1 MSSHAFQNPP
11 IDYAAELN
19 PDQLA
24 AVTAP
29 RGPALVLAGAGS
41 GKTRTLTYRVAY
53 LLEQGVKPWEIL
65 LLTFT
70 NKAAKEMLTRV
81 EDLTG
86 QPRSQFWG
94 GTFHSIG
101 QRILRTHAPLVGIE
115 RNFTILDAGDAES
128 LFNQVVKESDSAF
141 IKDKENPKARVI
153 ADAFSYARNT
163 RRPPID
169 VFKERLHWVKGG
181 AEKLVKFATLYTE
194 AKRKAG
200 VCDYDDLLELWL
212 ELLEKNPEVAE
223 AYSRKFKH
231 ILVDEFQDTNRLQ
244 SSIVEAI
251 AKEHQVM
258 AVGDDAQ
265 CIYTW
270 RGADYENVMGFD
282 DRHPGSSLHKIE
294 INYRSTKPILD
305 FANAV
310 LDTRP
315 IGLGF
320 SKELRPVKQG
330 HQKPYLVPCL
340 DANEQAMFVVKR
352 IITLVR
358 DEGRQPGDI
367 TVLYRAHFQAM
378 DLQMELTRAG
388 VPFIITSGVRFF
400 EQAHIRDFVA
410 QIRFLHNPADTVAF
424 TRILALLPRVG
435 PKKAETTLEAGRKE
449 AASRRIPLL
458 SALNADKIV
467 EKLPEEARDD
477 YRDLILTMQDMDEAM
492 HGPEKAGTVPFSKA
506 GEDARAPAKAAGPTS
521 SFFDDEDDLFAHA
534 EPRVEKPDTRV
545 ADAYVDPAET
555 LDKIPAGTH
564 VVKDPS
570 EIIRIGIEGWYG
582 DFLKKIYPNP
592 DERRQDLDS
601 LIGFAR
607 KYRDMNELL
616 AQLVLLNSEASDK
629 AAVPDSDMVR
639 LTTIHQSKGLEFPV
653 VFVIGCADEL
663 FPLKRA
669 IEEGDVEEERRL
681 FYVAATRAMEELY
694 LVYPK
699 LTVTGGPPR
708 LLEVS
713 RFIGDLRP
721 SVYETLHV
729 GRSR

>member
-1 MSSHAFQNPP
+1 
-11 IDYAAELN
+11 
-19 PDQLA
+19 
-24 AVTAP
+24 VTAP

-101 QRILRTHAPLVGIE
+101 QRILRTHAPLLGID
-115 RNFTILDAGDAES
+115 RNFTILDAQDAES
-128 LFNQVVKESDSAF
+128 LFNNIVKETDPTF

-181 AEKLVKFATLYTE
+181 VEKLVKFAELYTE
-194 AKRKAG
+194 AKRKAA

-223 AYSRKFKH
+223 GYSRKFKH

-315 IGLGF
+315 SGLGF
-320 SKELRPVKQG
+320 SKELRPVKKG

-340 DANEQAMFVVKR
+340 DANEQAQFVVRR
-352 IITLVR
+352 ICALVSE
-358 DEGRQPGDI
+358 EGRRPGDI

-378 DLQMELTRAG
+378 ELQMELTRAG
-388 VPFIITSGVRFF
+388 VPFVITSGVRFF

-410 QIRFLHNPADTVAF
+410 QLRFLHNPADTVAF
-424 TRILALLPRVG
+424 TRVLALLPKVG
-435 PKKAETTLEAGRKE
+435 PKKAETTLDAGRKE
-449 AASRRIPLL
+449 AASRNIPLL
-458 SALNADKIV
+458 TALNADKIV
-467 EKLPEEARDD
+467 AKLPEEARDD
-477 YRDLILTMQDMDEAM
+477 YRDLILTLQDMDEAM
-492 HGPEKAGTVPFSKA
+492 HGADPKNLRAAAIQS
-506 GEDARAPAKAAGPTS
+506 ARPPSPAVAQNTS
-521 SFFDDEDDLFAHA
+521 SFFDDEDDLFSIAVTR
-534 EPRVEKPDTRV
+534 EEKPDTRA
-545 ADAYVDPAET
+545 ADAYVDPTGT
-555 LDKIPAGTH
+555 LDKIPAGTR
-564 VVKDPS
+564 VIKDPS
-570 EIIRIGIEGWYG
+570 EILRIGIEGWYG
-582 DFLKKIYPNP
+582 DFLRTIYPNWE
-592 DERRQDLDS
+592 DRRQDLNS
-601 LIGFAR
+601 LLGFAR
-607 KYRDMNELL
+607 KYKDMNELL
-616 AQLVLLNSEASDK
+616 AQLVLLNSEAGDK
-629 AAVPDSDMVR
+629 AATPDEDNIR

-653 VFVIGCADEL
+653 VFVLSCADEL

-681 FYVAATRAMEELY
+681 FYVACTRAMEELY
-694 LVYPK
+694 LSYPK
-699 LTVTGGPPR
+699 LTATGGPPR

-713 RFIGDLRP
+713 RFVADLRP
-721 SVYETLHV
+721 GVYETLHV

>member
-1 MSSHAFQNPP
+1 MSSEPPSFQNPP
-11 IDYAAELN
+11 IDFASELN

-53 LLEQGVKPWEIL
+53 LLEQGVRPWEIL

-70 NKAAKEMLTRV
+70 NKAAREMLTRV

-101 QRILRTHAPLVGIE
+101 QRILRTHAPLVGID

-128 LFNQVVKESDSAF
+128 LFNQIVKESDPTF

-153 ADAFSYARNT
+153 ADAYSYARNT
-163 RRPPID
+163 RRKPEE
-169 VFKERLHWVKGG
+169 VFKERLFWIKGG
-181 AEKLVKFATLYTE
+181 VDKLVKFTDLYKD
-194 AKRKAG
+194 AKRKAA

-212 ELLEKNPEVAE
+212 ELLEKNPDVAE
-223 AYSRKFKH
+223 SYSRKFKH

-244 SSIVEAI
+244 SAIVEKLAH
-251 AKEHQVM
+251 EHQVM

-270 RGADYENVMGFD
+270 RGADYDNVMGFD
-282 DRHPGSSLHKIE
+282 GRHPGAQLHKIE

-315 IGLGF
+315 SGMGF
-320 SKELRPVKQG
+320 SKELRPVKSG
-330 HQKPYLVPCL
+330 RQKPYLVPCL

-352 IITLVR
+352 IIALVQ
-358 DEGRQPGDI
+358 DEGRRPSDI
-367 TVLYRAHFQAM
+367 TVLYRAHYQAM
-378 DLQMELTRAG
+378 ELQMELTRAG
-388 VPFIITSGVRFF
+388 IPFVITSGVRFF

-410 QIRFLHNPADTVAF
+410 QIRFIHNPADTVAF
-424 TRILALLPRVG
+424 TRVLALLPKVG
-435 PKKAETTLEAGRKE
+435 PKKAETILDMGRKE
-449 AASRRIPLL
+449 AKARNASLL
-458 SALNADKIV
+458 TVLNADKIV
-467 EKLPEEARDD
+467 AKIPEEARDD
-477 YRDLILTMQDMDEAM
+477 YKDLILTMQDMEEAM
-492 HGPEKAGTVPFSKA
+492 HGPRREAPKSVA
-506 GEDARAPAKAAGPTS
+506 GEKPSADDHDLFSHAAAGETT
-521 SFFDDEDDLFAHA
+521 
-534 EPRVEKPDTRV
+534 RDTGDGTHIV
-545 ADAYVDPAET
+545 KDPAEI
-555 LDKIPAGTH
+555 L
-564 VVKDPS
+564 
-570 EIIRIGIEGWYG
+570 RIGIEGWYG
-582 DFLKKIYPNP
+582 DFLRNLYPNWQ
-592 DERRQDLDS
+592 DRRDDLNS
-601 LIGFAR
+601 LIGFAQ

-616 AQLVLLNSEASDK
+616 AQLVLLNSETGDK
-629 AAVPDSDMVR
+629 SAEVADDTVR

-663 FPLKRA
+663 FPIKRA
-669 IEEGDVEEERRL
+669 IEDGDVEEERRL

-694 LVYPK
+694 VCYPK
-699 LTVTGGPPR
+699 LTATGGPPR
-708 LLEVS
+708 MLEVS
-713 RFIGDLRP
+713 RFVAALP
-721 SVYETLHV
+721 YNAYETLHV
-729 GRSR
+729 GRLR